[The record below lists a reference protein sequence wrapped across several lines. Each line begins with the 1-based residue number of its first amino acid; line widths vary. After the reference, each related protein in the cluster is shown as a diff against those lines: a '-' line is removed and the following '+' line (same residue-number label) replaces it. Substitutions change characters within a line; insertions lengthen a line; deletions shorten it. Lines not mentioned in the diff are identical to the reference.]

1 MNIDRFFIFPTYDK
15 LNETPFYLRT
25 KSIFLFTSLLALPI
39 MLNDS
44 KILKYSSMALTL
56 AVIFIVLKYSI
67 RNISAFIKLKKRYN
81 LIMQDEINKSKDKT
95 NENNNKRFNKLKISD
110 ISYTID
116 TESFYLIYLYPN
128 IKRTYFI
135 LVVANLNLDLL
146 FNINTYL
153 KFKMYKAAMIFYLML
168 LYVSS
173 LLAYCTFFIF
183 LIIDPIFAVVA
194 TFTFSIIDKFIL
206 DTMYEKLK
214 LYKL

>member
-1 MNIDRFFIFPTYDK
+1 MNINRFFIFPTYDK
-15 LNETPFYLRT
+15 LNESPFYLRT
-25 KSIFLFTSLLALPI
+25 KFIFLFTSLLALLI
-39 MLNDS
+39 KLNDS
-44 KILKYSSMALTL
+44 KILNYGGMVVTL
-56 AVIFIVLKYSI
+56 AAIFIVLKYSI
-67 RNISAFIKLKKRYN
+67 RNISAFIRLKKKYN
-81 LIMQDEINKSKDKT
+81 LIMQNEINKSKDET
-95 NENNNKRFNKLKISD
+95 NGNTNTRFKKLKISD

-116 TESFYLIYLYPN
+116 TKSFYLVYLYPN

-135 LVVANLNLDLL
+135 LVVANLNLDMLL
-146 FNINTYL
+146 NINTYL
-153 KFKMYKAAMIFYLML
+153 KFKMYKTAMIFYLML

-173 LLAYCTFFIF
+173 LLAYCTYFIC